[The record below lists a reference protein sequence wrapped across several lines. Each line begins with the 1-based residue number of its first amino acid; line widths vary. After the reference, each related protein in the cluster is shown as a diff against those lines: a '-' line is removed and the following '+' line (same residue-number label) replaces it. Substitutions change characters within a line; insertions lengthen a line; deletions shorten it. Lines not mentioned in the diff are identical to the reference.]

1 MIDMIGESIRA
12 LYKDGVFV
20 PQEHVSLDDGSTV
33 ELVFR
38 PSTLQLPLVN
48 DPGERRKFM
57 DELIASFK
65 RNPIPVGTRQF
76 TRDEVHERA

>member
-1 MIDMIGESIRA
+1 MIGESIRA

-20 PQEHVSLDDGSTV
+20 PQECVALDDGSTV

-38 PSTLQLPLVN
+38 TSKLQPPVVN
-48 DPGERRKFM
+48 DAGERRKVM

-76 TRDEVHERA
+76 TRDELHERR